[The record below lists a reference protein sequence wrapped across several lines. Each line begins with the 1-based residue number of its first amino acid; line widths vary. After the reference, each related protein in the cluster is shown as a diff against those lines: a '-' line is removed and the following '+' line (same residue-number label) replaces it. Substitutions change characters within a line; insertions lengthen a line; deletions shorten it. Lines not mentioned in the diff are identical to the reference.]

1 VGGPLGGL
9 VLVLLSG
16 VLLLW
21 YRRHR
26 QNRGVKIASITHTF
40 DLRPSEFMLPDGP
53 CRPWL
58 TIDEF
63 PPDIDES
70 AAEAS
75 STSLS
80 RSKTLPSVSMPT
92 LARVAY
98 SPPGTGSSTSSHLH
112 TPTYDGTGVHTNHSL
127 VPQGP
132 YSPPGTGSSTSSY
145 RNTYAGTGLYVSP
158 VVPQGPYSPPGT
170 GDSTSSYLNS
180 PNTPVYGGPGIF
192 TSHGL
197 IPIDVSQG
205 QPPHSPSDP
214 TTPTPAN
221 PTPTSPS
228 SDQSPNHQS
237 RRTRGKSV
245 PRLTRPTTA
254 PPAAPPTPR
263 LHEDAGIRLEGGR
276 LSDVEAMIDVPPA
289 YREY

>member
-1 VGGPLGGL
+1 
-9 VLVLLSG
+9 VLLSG

-112 TPTYDGTGVHTNHSL
+112 TPTYDGTGVHANHSL

-197 IPIDVSQG
+197 IPIDVFQG